1 MNQPELGKKIIEL
14 RKSKGLTQDELVSKC
29 NLNIRT
35 LQRIESGE
43 VTPRVYTLRLIFSAL
58 DYDFDNSFVTN
69 TSQGIVAFRLEQF
82 YKYILDLFNLKTNTM
97 KKISI
102 LTIILL
108 SVLTGIFIISG
119 KTNAQRKNDNIS
131 SLTANH
137 PDEKPSGGLAFSFF
151 ECKGCFDDNYEIIG
165 RDIRFKLNGVYV
177 SVGLIKLNQKTAVFK
192 TGYMKGQISKNSIE
206 CHIPEEIFSEGISNK
221 EFKFKA
227 NTIKRDETKVIL
239 EGNSIFTINHE
250 NIQDTIMSENIS
262 ISAF

>member
-1 MNQPELGKKIIEL
+1 MNQPELGRKIIEL

-43 VTPRVYTLRLIFSAL
+43 VTPRVYTLRLILSAL
-58 DYDFDNSFVTN
+58 DYDFDDSLVTK
-69 TSQGIVAFRLEQF
+69 TRQGIVALRLEQF

-108 SVLTGIFIISG
+108 LVLTGIFILSG
-119 KTNAQRKNDNIS
+119 KTNAQKMNDNIS
-131 SLTANH
+131 SSSANN
-137 PDEKPSGGLAFSFF
+137 PDVKQSGGLAFSFF

-177 SVGLIKLNQKTAVFK
+177 SVGLIKLNQKTSVFK
-192 TGYMKGQISKNSIE
+192 TAYMKGKIFQNSIE
-206 CHIPEEIFSEGISNK
+206 CHIPEDIFSEGISNK
-221 EFKFKA
+221 EFEFKA
-227 NTIKRDETKVIL
+227 NTIKKNDTKVIL
-239 EGNSIFTINHE
+239 EGNSIFTINHG
-250 NIQDTIMSENIS
+250 NIQDTIKCENIS